1 MMRLK
6 KRNRHF
12 ILLLSVSLFLFSLSC
27 EQVDVNK
34 KIGVIFVV
42 HGGMDTYEP
51 QYMWDA
57 VMHQFSYDPNHSV
70 YKYVIWNSEA
80 WPAVLDTNV
89 TEFAKRFTMM
99 FEFGYE
105 RLGGT
110 DPGHS
115 IIDKQFEDLKAELDN
130 NTYGF
135 EFEVDWASWM
145 APQYTDHYPYPRFV
159 YNVPDNIQQSP
170 YISEDAISKCNY
182 CGENDVGGP
191 WEGCDPNRFDVDG
204 PAERLLKKGVSR
216 IIMVDLT
223 TSGVRFSKTFDVVQ
237 MTKKVLNKWNARH
250 RTSIPLLWVN
260 DPENLMERSYPTEP
274 EGWTRVNKVP
284 DEDPK
289 VPLEG
294 NPNPVA
300 EDPELA
306 LLHVEGIEASFSD
319 SVPDNKTGV
328 LLFNHA
334 LHDYN
339 EYFDPKIDDTLIL
352 NENIKS
358 LLLERH
364 PDMDPTNIIGAYGG
378 IKEENPENGLVERTR
393 EMRGE
398 TYGYAWLYESEKQM
412 PDIESGWGY
421 RYWDALEYL
430 KDRGVKHIVIGFPQ
444 VIIDNNLNLIEVP
457 NQIGKEIGIKT
468 WANWE
473 TGDFSLYPDVGHPF
487 ADYWGV
493 WVNDCEGK
501 ACCFEMG
508 GCADGGEYPPPRQTP
523 IDEAREDLDPS
534 LAFDLSDYGNLGYDP
549 DLGPPDSSGPVQD
562 QYTGTWDM
570 YRPAND
576 DPRVGKLLAKHVL
589 NVALGKLK

>member
-1 MMRLK
+1 MMRPK

-12 ILLLSVSLFLFSLSC
+12 ILLLSVSLLLVSLSC
-27 EQVDVNK
+27 EQVDVNE

-51 QYMWDA
+51 QYLWDA
-57 VMHQFSYDPNHSV
+57 VVHQFSYDPNHSV
-70 YKYVIWNSEA
+70 YKFIIWNPFA
-80 WPAVLDTNV
+80 WSMVLDTTV
-89 TEFAKRFTMM
+89 TEFAKRFSMM
-99 FEFGYE
+99 FDFGYE
-105 RLGGT
+105 RIGGI

-130 NTYGF
+130 NTYGL
-135 EFEVDWASWM
+135 EFEMDWASWM
-145 APQYTDHYPYPRFV
+145 AAQYTEHYPYPRFL
-159 YNVPDNIQQSP
+159 YNVPNFITGDPPFIG
-170 YISEDAISKCNY
+170 ISKCTY
-182 CGENDVGGP
+182 CGEGEEDGP
-191 WEGCDPNRFDVDG
+191 WEGCDPERYNVDG

-260 DPENLMERSYPTEP
+260 DPENLMERSYPTKP
-274 EGWTRVNKVP
+274 EGWTRVKKVP

-306 LLHVEGIEASFSD
+306 QLHVEGIEASFSD

-334 LHDYN
+334 LHDFN

-364 PDMDPTNIIGAYGG
+364 PDMDPANIIGAYGG
-378 IKEENPENGLVERTR
+378 IKEENPGNGLIERTR

-468 WANWE
+468 WSKWE
-473 TGDFSLYPDVGHPF
+473 TGDFSLYPDAGHPF

-493 WVNDCEGK
+493 WVNDCGGEE
-501 ACCFEMG
+501 CCFVMG
-508 GCADGGEYPPPRQTP
+508 GCGDNGTYPPPRQTP
-523 IDEAREDLDPS
+523 IDEARDDLDPS

-570 YRPAND
+570 YRPPND

-589 NVALGKLK
+589 NVVLDELK